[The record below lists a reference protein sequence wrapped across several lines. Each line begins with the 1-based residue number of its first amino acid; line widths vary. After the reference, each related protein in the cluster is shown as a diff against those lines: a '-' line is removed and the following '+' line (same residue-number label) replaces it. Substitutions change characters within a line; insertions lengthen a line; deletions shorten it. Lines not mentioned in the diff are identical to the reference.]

1 MTYVPYKLFLLPTMG
16 SLERDGL
23 NTFLDKEAEN
33 ISLYLPWLSAEV
45 LVRYGATTLLRLI
58 DAEGSR
64 KISLAKLSHYIEI
77 DASLTKVIDIYT
89 DCADYVDIQSVSGF
103 IESLRKYCVAQLIQQ
118 QKPSLEIIK
127 CTGVSL
133 RTVQRCLSSS
143 RKKAA

>member
-103 IESLRKYCVAQLIQQ
+103 IESLRKY
-118 QKPSLEIIK
+118 
-127 CTGVSL
+127 
-133 RTVQRCLSSS
+133 
-143 RKKAA
+143 